1 MSAKE
6 HDEHGEP
13 QHSPLEHDDRGQLI
27 TARPQRSEDER
38 PWPEEVP
45 GEDNYAAAYAP
56 DAPDAGSTRAATPEH
71 GFWRTMAELDGTA
84 KLQTERGNNE
94 FPAAPEVSDPMSR
107 RNFFQLMSASMALAG
122 VGACR
127 RYEKEEIVPLARR
140 PEDQVPGTT
149 RQYATAFELGG
160 AGHAMLATS
169 YEGRPIKL
177 DGNSDHEFASSV
189 TNGRRHAGAHTFSQ
203 AAILNLYDPDRSQG
217 VINAKKGASIEDF
230 RALLPALRGKLGAA
244 RVLSEATSSPTIAA
258 LRAWLLATYP
268 GLAWHEYEP
277 LSWDNERLG
286 TKLAFGRAVRP
297 LAKLDVCE
305 TIVTIDCDIFVEHP
319 AAMRYSRDFAA
330 SRRVNGSLNFDAS
343 GHGKIN
349 RLWSVESTLSHTGA
363 MADHRLGL
371 RSEHGLPFAMA
382 LGAALGVG
390 APPNSEIRNEKKV
403 QQFVAVLAEELAAN
417 KGRAVVIAGRR
428 QPPEVHALVA
438 QINQAIDAP
447 GKTLEYLEYNEGS
460 PELERVSHVAA
471 IQSLA
476 RDMAGGKVGTL
487 IILGGNPVYDAPADV
502 EFAAALA
509 KVGTSIHLSEHQNET
524 SQAATWHLPRAHF
537 LEAWGDARTWDG
549 AAVLAQ
555 PLIAP
560 LYGGLSSIE
569 LLGMLLGREAIE
581 RQLGKDVVAR
591 LVGDQAGELTGEQL
605 VRATHKP
612 PTDAAWRR
620 NVHDGYVPNTR
631 FGAAAVAPGNV
642 PMPPL
647 TPTQATGSTIAN
659 GKLEVVFHYSS
670 FAYDGRYANNAW
682 LQETPD
688 FLSKVTWDNYAIVG
702 PETAEALNVRNDS
715 RITVKIGTRDV
726 TLACYTMP
734 GQARGSIALV
744 LGGGRKAAGRVGNGV
759 GVDTYRLRTAAGF
772 DIAQAASVSA
782 TGEGY
787 TLASVQEHWDI
798 RTGIIPGVNTEGLQ
812 KRLPELVH
820 MTTNQELNE
829 DPTWKAAE
837 GPALYW
843 DDQNVDTGGPKRH
856 LSLFR
861 EKEYKGHR
869 WGMAID
875 LSTCTGCNACMVAC
889 QSENNVPVVGR
900 KEVMN
905 NREMHWI
912 RIDRYFS
919 GPPSDPIVVHQPV
932 PCQQCENAPCE
943 QVCPVGA
950 TVHSDEGLNDMT
962 YNRCIGTRYCA
973 NNCPYKVRRFNFL
986 DWNKEWREARNKVRR
1001 LLFNPEVTVR
1011 MRGVMEKCTFCVQ
1024 RIQNAKIHARA
1035 QARSQHQGTV
1045 DEPLPDGTVRTA
1057 CQEACP
1063 TEAIVFG
1070 DLSDPNSQVARL
1082 HADRRSYDL
1091 LPELYTRPRNKFLAR
1106 VRNPNPKMEQ
1116 GPAKQ
1121 PSAGAA
1127 QGGHR

>member
-13 QHSPLEHDDRGQLI
+13 QHSPH
-27 TARPQRSEDER
+27 
-38 PWPEEVP
+38 
-45 GEDNYAAAYAP
+45 EDNYDAAYAP
-56 DAPDAGSTRAATPEH
+56 AAEAASGADRPATPEH
-71 GFWRTMAELDGTA
+71 GFWRTMAELEGKA

-94 FPAAPEVSDPMSR
+94 FPAAPEVTDPLSR
-107 RNFFQLMSASMALAG
+107 RNFFQLMGASMALAG

-127 RYEKEEIVPLARR
+127 RYEKEEIIPLARR
-140 PEDQVPGTT
+140 PEDQIPGTT

-160 AGHAMLATS
+160 AGHAMIATS

-177 DGNSDHEFASSV
+177 DGNPDHEFASSV
-189 TNGRRHAGAHTFSQ
+189 TNGRRHAGSHTFSQ

-217 VINAKKGASIEDF
+217 LLNAKKGASIEDF
-230 RALLPALRGKLGAA
+230 RGLLPALRGKL
-244 RVLSEATSSPTIAA
+244 RETRILSEATSSPTVHA
-258 LRAWLLATYP
+258 LRALLLAEHP

-297 LAKLDVCE
+297 LAKLDQCE
-305 TIVTIDCDIFVEHP
+305 TIVTIDCDLFVEHP
-319 AAMRYSRDFAA
+319 AAMRYNRDFAA
-330 SRRVNGSLNFDAS
+330 SRRVNGSLGFDAN
-343 GHGKIN
+343 GNARIN
-349 RLWSVESTLSHTGA
+349 RLWSVESTFSHTGA
-363 MADHRLGL
+363 MADHRLAV

-382 LGAALGVG
+382 LAAALGGG
-390 APPNSEIRNEKKV
+390 APPNSELRNEKRV
-403 QQFVAVLAEELAAN
+403 QQFVTVLAEELQAN
-417 KGRAVVIAGRR
+417 RGRAVVIAGRR

-438 QINQAIDAP
+438 QINQAIGAP
-447 GKTLEYLEYNEGS
+447 GKTLEYLAYPEGS
-460 PELERVSHVAA
+460 PELDRPSHVGS
-471 IQSLA
+471 IQALA

-487 IILGGNPVYDAPADV
+487 IILGGNPAYDAPADLD
-502 EFAAALA
+502 FAAALA
-509 KVGTSIHLSEHQNET
+509 KVQTSIHLSEHLNET
-524 SQAATWHLPRAHF
+524 SQLATWHLPRAHF
-537 LEAWGDARTWDG
+537 LEAWGDTRTWDG
-549 AAVLAQ
+549 SILIAQ

-560 LYGGLSSIE
+560 LYGGLSSVE
-569 LLGMLLGREAIE
+569 LLGMLLGREVLE
-581 RQLGKDVVAR
+581 RQLGKDVLGGLLGAG
-591 LVGDQAGELTGEQL
+591 VGGELTGEQL
-605 VRATHKP
+605 VRVTHRAG
-612 PTDAAWRR
+612 DADWRR
-620 NVHDGYVPNTR
+620 HVHDGFVANSR
-631 FGAAAVAPGNV
+631 FAAAQAGIGNFA
-642 PMPPL
+642 MPQL
-647 TPTQATGSTIAN
+647 TPGQAAGSTIAN

-670 FAYDGRYANNAW
+670 FTYDGRFANNAW

-702 PETAEALNVRNDS
+702 PETAEALNVQNDT
-715 RITVKIGTRDV
+715 RIRVKVGDREV

-744 LGGGRKAAGRVGNGV
+744 LGGGRRAAGRVGNAV
-759 GVDTYRLRTAAGF
+759 GVDTYRVRTTAGF
-772 DIAQAASVSA
+772 DMALAATVSA
-782 TGEGY
+782 TGDAY

-798 RTGIIPGVNTEGLQ
+798 RTGLIPQVNEEGLQ
-812 KRLPELVH
+812 ERVPELIR
-820 MTTNQELNE
+820 TTSNQQLNE
-829 DPTWKAAE
+829 NKSWRAAA
-837 GPALYW
+837 GPELYW
-843 DDQNVDTGGPKRH
+843 DDRHVPGDDPKRH

-875 LSTCTGCNACMVAC
+875 LSTCTGCNSCMVAC
-889 QSENNVPVVGR
+889 QAENNVPVVGR

-950 TVHSDEGLNDMT
+950 TIHSDEGLNDMS

-1035 QARSQHQGTV
+1035 QARSERRAAI
-1045 DEPLPDGTVRTA
+1045 DEPFADGTVQTA
-1057 CQEACP
+1057 CQQACP
-1063 TEAIVFG
+1063 TETIVFG
-1070 DLSDPNSQVARL
+1070 DLADPNSRVSRL
-1082 HADRRSYDL
+1082 HADRRTYDL

-1106 VRNPNPKMEQ
+1106 VRNPNPKMDPQ